1 MFIDCLAVDL
11 FNSVVISYDVF
22 SFGVLLVCCL
32 LVIVVVLLFAC
43 FACIVLG

>member
-1 MFIDCLAVDL
+1 MFVDCLAVDL
-11 FNSVVISYDVF
+11 FNSVVISYYVF

-32 LVIVVVLLFAC
+32 LVIVVLLFAC